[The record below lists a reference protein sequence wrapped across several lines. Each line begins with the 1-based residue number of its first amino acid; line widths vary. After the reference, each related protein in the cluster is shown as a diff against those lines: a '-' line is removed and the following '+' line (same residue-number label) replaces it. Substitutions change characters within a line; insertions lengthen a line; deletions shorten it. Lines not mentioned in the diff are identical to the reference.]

1 MKICKYCQDLDEME
15 QEYPDEPHHGGCIYC
30 DECEA
35 EYYVEYGTEEVNA
48 CNEQAQFNHPEL
60 KKL

>member
-1 MKICKYCQDLDEME
+1 MKKCTYCEDLESMDSEC
-15 QEYPDEPHHGGCIYC
+15 PDDPMHGSVIYC

-35 EYYVEYGTEEVNA
+35 EYYVEYGTDTINA
-48 CNEQAQFNHPEL
+48 CNEQAQFNHPNL